1 MNFEELPLSYAQQ
14 RLWFLDQLEPN
25 SSFYNVPLAL
35 HLAGDLQADILEKSL
50 QEIIQRHESLRTN
63 FATIEG
69 NPVQVIK
76 PESNWQLTLVNGK
89 DSPKYREDQEIAAM
103 CKTIIQNIIILWNYI
118 ALTKIIMR
126 SDSASRQTLLEN
138 ITNASILSWR
148 HVNLHGIYDFSN
160 LLAANDQDY
169 SFNEVVSFKAA

>member
-1 MNFEELPLSYAQQ
+1 MLRKHVASVIIKRLSAYANQH
-14 RLWFLDQLEPN
+14 P
-25 SSFYNVPLAL
+25 
-35 HLAGDLQADILEKSL
+35 L
-50 QEIIQRHESLRTN
+50 QEALKEFGKIIKSIFVLKYIDDITWRQTIEKQLN
-63 FATIEG
+63 KGELANKFATAVSFVGEEI
-69 NPVQVIK
+69 
-76 PESNWQLTLVNGK
+76 TAA
-89 DSPKYREDQEIAAM
+89 YREDQEISAM

-126 SDSASRQTLLEN
+126 SDIATRQTLLEN